1 MLTQDRSEL
10 PFDLQGYFC
19 IQYRWRTNKDRKDL
33 AGSIIN
39 LLKKIDADNDPKF
52 GPVHYHLTVK
62 AQGVVDFD
70 RKLAVKRLVALT
82 TELSYLIVEF
92 QARMEKCA
100 QNHPQELEYDA
111 SEARLMISSVG
122 NREFLLGVLKE
133 VYEIPQNLPCVDLL
147 ITKNYIPDGFLSDE
161 DLGLF
166 LNRLYMLRYSKSIFS
181 NEERFDKLFETILH
195 LKSMSVFARLCL
207 EKEWKGAR
215 YSEFDHSLHQDAF
228 GPQF

>member
-1 MLTQDRSEL
+1 
-10 PFDLQGYFC
+10 
-19 IQYRWRTNKDRKDL
+19 
-33 AGSIIN
+33 
-39 LLKKIDADNDPKF
+39 
-52 GPVHYHLTVK
+52 
-62 AQGVVDFD
+62 
-70 RKLAVKRLVALT
+70 
-82 TELSYLIVEF
+82 
-92 QARMEKCA
+92 MEKCA